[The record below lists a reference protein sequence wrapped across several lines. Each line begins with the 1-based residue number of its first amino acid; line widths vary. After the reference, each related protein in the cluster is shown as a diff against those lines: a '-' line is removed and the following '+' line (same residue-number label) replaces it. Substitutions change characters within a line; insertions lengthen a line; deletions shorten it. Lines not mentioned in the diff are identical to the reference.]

1 MNPNI
6 YLTSNYLNA
15 QYSTDGLYDFEIK
28 TTILINYCKLNLTPI
43 ELNLEHLQLSDI
55 IISDNKEYSIYNFL
69 EDYKNIQDI
78 DLHYPIIMGCNG
90 TIVDGAHRIMK
101 AIINGDKTIQCY
113 KLPKSI
119 LELVNTGEIDMN
131 LIRLINE
138 DIFED

>member
-101 AIINGDKTIQCY
+101 AIINGDKTIQFY
-113 KLPKSI
+113 KLPK
-119 LELVNTGEIDMN
+119 
-131 LIRLINE
+131 
-138 DIFED
+138 